1 MRDVFIVNQ
10 ASNEKLTIY
19 LQNYSIGIFTHL
31 KLCLSDAIHNFKWV
45 KIIQIWQNEG
55 DLYSNLADL
64 CHIIFKNVL
73 LDVAIKKWKSEYIR
87 GRRLKGYYVST
98 ETSPMVNKSGFQYS
112 SSSSTGGTRSGQQ
125 YNTMPHHGGV
135 PQETA
140 VVPEQSLGVHA
151 TMPHR
156 RVGSP
161 PVHQQPVVES
171 PVLALKRGG
180 QQVGYHM
187 KRLCSFS
194 ASLFVFRT
202 RKFDG

>member
-1 MRDVFIVNQ
+1 
-10 ASNEKLTIY
+10 
-19 LQNYSIGIFTHL
+19 
-31 KLCLSDAIHNFKWV
+31 
-45 KIIQIWQNEG
+45 
-55 DLYSNLADL
+55 
-64 CHIIFKNVL
+64 
-73 LDVAIKKWKSEYIR
+73 
-87 GRRLKGYYVST
+87 
-98 ETSPMVNKSGFQYS
+98 MVNKSGFQYS
-112 SSSSTGGTRSGQQ
+112 SSSSGTRSGQQ

-180 QQVGYHM
+180 QQVGYHNHIYDYI
-187 KRLCSFS
+187 KEYPKIFLYSLVIFS
-194 ASLFVFRT
+194 IFFEQEHLMR
-202 RKFDG
+202 GE